1 MDKGSPPGAY
11 STLVIDLDRK
21 SGDAR
26 KTGLVDGHYVEKNVH
41 LTVVARCMLHRRNN
55 NMQQKTRNIL

>member
-55 NMQQKTRNIL
+55 NMQ